1 MAKKTIKERVI
12 DYFKKKGTYEQY
24 KEDGS
29 LARRI
34 AKGVWMAK
42 KARKENQALPRFS
55 NQNKLKNLPARGL
68 LQIQQAAKRHGIKDL
83 NITSGRRDRAEAERI
98 FNKRVSSKKHGE
110 IKKDM
115 DKLTPSQQ
123 SIVIEAI
130 MREDSKTGELKYGR
144 DNWGSFKSDLIKSG
158 VSKKEASNI
167 TDKVGIIRADFSGM
181 QSGHFRGEKID
192 LAQPLPQSF
201 IEDLKQSGHEILPEE
216 KIGVTDIRFPQD
228 VREEYRV
235 EEQVMKSLDK
245 QVEEQSKPSSPRKTL
260 QESDVEEKSKRLQHM
275 ALSSLLKR

>member
-1 MAKKTIKERVI
+1 VKAALIVMVKDTTSLGSDMSNIRQEVI
-12 DYFKKKGTYEQY
+12 DYFKKKGTYSKYE
-24 KEDGS
+24 KDGS

-34 AKGVWMAK
+34 ATGVQMAK
-42 KARKENQALPRFS
+42 KARKEKQALPRFS

-98 FNKRVSSKKHGE
+98 FNQRVSSKKHGE

-115 DKLTPSQQ
+115 EKLTPSQQ
-123 SIVIEAI
+123 SLVREAI
-130 MREDSKTGELKYGR
+130 MREDSQTGELKYGK

-158 VSKKEASNI
+158 VSKEEAANI
-167 TDKVGIIRADFSGM
+167 SSKVGTIRADFSGM

-192 LAQPLPQSF
+192 LAQKLPQSF
-201 IEDLKQSGHEILPEE
+201 IEDLKQSGHEILSE
-216 KIGVTDIRFPQD
+216 KKVGVTDIRFPKD
-228 VREEYRV
+228 VREEYKT

-245 QVEEQSKPSSPRKTL
+245 QVEEQSKPSS
-260 QESDVEEKSKRLQHM
+260 
-275 ALSSLLKR
+275 